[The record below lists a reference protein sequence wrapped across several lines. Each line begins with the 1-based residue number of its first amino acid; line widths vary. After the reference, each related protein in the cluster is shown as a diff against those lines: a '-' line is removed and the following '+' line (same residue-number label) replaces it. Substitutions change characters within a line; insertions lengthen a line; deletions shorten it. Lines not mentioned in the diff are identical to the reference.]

1 MKYRY
6 RGRIAAFLLLSV
18 LLSMTLGPVS
28 SVAAADVEAS
38 DQAVSQP
45 RTGTSP
51 RLAAADPALLAS
63 PLSVA
68 WPASIRRW
76 GSLIGPM
83 SLQAGLDPDFVA
95 AVVNEESN
103 GIPDGISRVGA
114 VGLMGVM
121 PSGPGLEWRPT
132 TDELLEPAVNLD
144 WGINILAD
152 IVRQSGGDVFAAL
165 AAYSGGWDQAGKR
178 VPRAYAA
185 SVLDN
190 YARAVLVRR
199 GLDPSFALR
208 WTIAVEIRRGNIPS
222 EPLLMGVEPL
232 SELQT
237 YAKHLVYHYVD
248 AAGRAFH
255 VTGYAVPLAIV
266 EPPRLAE
273 PAGTYALLDPLLM
286 ARQGLLTIAK
296 RDEQS
301 ARVVVACLPSI
312 SRLRGYASTRWY
324 APSDCPDWH
333 R

>member
-1 MKYRY
+1 MIIRH
-6 RGRIAAFLLLSV
+6 RRRIAAFLLLSL
-18 LLSMTLGPVS
+18 LLSVTLGPPS
-28 SVAAADVEAS
+28 SAAAANVETPDS
-38 DQAVSQP
+38 SSSQP
-45 RTGTSP
+45 RTGTSS
-51 RLAAADPALLAS
+51 RLAAADPMLLAA
-63 PLSVA
+63 PLSPI

-83 SLQAGLDPDFVA
+83 ALEAGLDPDFVA

-121 PSGPGLEWRPT
+121 PTGPGLEWRPT
-132 TDELLEPAVNLD
+132 TEELLAPEINLD
-144 WGINILAD
+144 WGVNILAD
-152 IVRQSGGDVFAAL
+152 VVRQSGGDVFAAL
-165 AAYSGGWDQAGKR
+165 TAYSGGWDQAGKR
-178 VPRAYAA
+178 VPREYAT

-190 YARAVLVRR
+190 YARAVMIRQ

-237 YAKHLVYHYVD
+237 YAEHLVYHYIDVN
-248 AAGRAFH
+248 GRAFY

-266 EPPRLAE
+266 EPPRLSE
-273 PAGTYALLDPLLM
+273 PAGTYGLLDPLLM

-296 RDEQS
+296 QNQQS
-301 ARVVVACLPSI
+301 EHVVVACLPSI

-324 APSDCPDWH
+324 APSYCPNWH